1 MPIKSLVQRAFVSG
15 LYEQNKQ
22 LDTDLQARRKQMDA
36 AKRMVRELKGKEQ
49 AIKWGIV
56 RNDKKEVQKIDKL
69 TQQEHIEYYEEIRR
83 QFIEFIQSKRVE
95 DKQTKSIW
103 FKEVSIEK
111 RIKRLQQMASDR
123 LLIVERFRED
133 LENAQWKQHLQAEQ
147 LISQQ
152 IMRQDYL
159 ERLADEKAFKEEMAV
174 MQKIVEVE
182 ERQRRRKQDIEFEE
196 LQILKEQQEV
206 MKNIELLMKCYG
218 KK

>member
-56 RNDKKEVQKIDKL
+56 RNDKKEVQKIEKM

>member
-1 MPIKSLVQRAFVSG
+1 
-15 LYEQNKQ
+15 
-22 LDTDLQARRKQMDA
+22 
-36 AKRMVRELKGKEQ
+36 
-49 AIKWGIV
+49 
-56 RNDKKEVQKIDKL
+56 
-69 TQQEHIEYYEEIRR
+69 
-83 QFIEFIQSKRVE
+83 
-95 DKQTKSIW
+95 
-103 FKEVSIEK
+103 
-111 RIKRLQQMASDR
+111 MASDR

-159 ERLADEKAFKEEMAV
+159 DRLADEKAFKEEMAV

>member
-1 MPIKSLVQRAFVSG
+1 
-15 LYEQNKQ
+15 
-22 LDTDLQARRKQMDA
+22 MDA

>member
-1 MPIKSLVQRAFVSG
+1 
-15 LYEQNKQ
+15 
-22 LDTDLQARRKQMDA
+22 
-36 AKRMVRELKGKEQ
+36 
-49 AIKWGIV
+49 
-56 RNDKKEVQKIDKL
+56 
-69 TQQEHIEYYEEIRR
+69 
-83 QFIEFIQSKRVE
+83 
-95 DKQTKSIW
+95 
-103 FKEVSIEK
+103 
-111 RIKRLQQMASDR
+111 MASDR